1 MPIPAGELRRLLEEE
16 RRREAAH
23 RRLRWQ
29 RRRRQLAWWLAAA
42 VAAAILF
49 IGVRLSYAGNAL
61 GEELADRL
69 RQLEA
74 RIEELEEDRLRL
86 TRALLTFEVPAAL
99 EFAGEAV
106 PLDRWDVRERLER
119 EVLLSLQQRGQVILW
134 LKRAARYFPY
144 IEEALRG
151 AGLPDDL
158 KYVAVIESALQPQAL
173 SSASALGIWQFIP
186 ATARRY
192 GLRVTASWDERRHA
206 ELATRA
212 ALAYLADLY
221 GQFGQWSLALAAY
234 NSGEARVRTAMSRQK
249 VRSYFQLAL
258 PKETERYVFRAYA
271 ARLILSEPER
281 YGFHIPDEA
290 LYRPPAGDRV
300 QVRVRHHLTV
310 MRIAEAAGSFYREV
324 KLLNPAITGDAL
336 PGGTFLINLPEG
348 AGKDFTVRE
357 QASGVASPAAQ
368 RHRVQRGDTLSA
380 IARRYGVR
388 LEEIRRWNPAVSGRA
403 IRPGDVLVIR
413 RTQQ

>member
-29 RRRRQLAWWLAAA
+29 RRRRQLVWWLAAA

-192 GLRVTASWDERRHA
+192 GLRVTASWDERRHP

-234 NSGEARVRTAMSRQK
+234 NSGEARVRSAIQRQK
-249 VRSYFQLAL
+249 VRNYFQLAL
-258 PKETERYVFRAYA
+258 PRETERYVFRAYA
-271 ARLILSEPER
+271 ARLILAEPER
-281 YGFHIPDEA
+281 YGFHIPDEE
-290 LYRPPAGDRV
+290 LYRPPARDRV
-300 QVRVRHHLTV
+300 QVRVRHRLTV
-310 MRIAEAAGSFYREV
+310 MGIAEAAGSFYREV

-336 PGGTFLINLPEG
+336 PAGTFLINLPEG
-348 AGKDFTVRE
+348 AGKDFKVRE
-357 QASGVASPAAQ
+357 QASVVASSAAQ
-368 RHRVQRGDTLSA
+368 RHRVRRGDTLSA
-380 IARRYGVR
+380 IARRYRVR
-388 LEEIRRWNPAVSGRA
+388 LEDLRRWNPAVSGRA

-413 RTQQ
+413 RMQQ